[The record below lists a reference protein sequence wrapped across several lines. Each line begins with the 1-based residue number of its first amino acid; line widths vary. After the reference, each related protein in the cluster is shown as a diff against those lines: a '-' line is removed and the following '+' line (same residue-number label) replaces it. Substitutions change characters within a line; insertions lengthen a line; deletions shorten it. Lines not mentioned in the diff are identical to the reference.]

1 MIYILGAS
9 SYQLLCWAISVLRL
23 LVPSQ
28 PSSHS
33 PSSGQF
39 LCSGYNIDQ
48 MLLLFRMCSA
58 GVSDICASSNLS
70 DQYQLLAWIST
81 DQRWCLPSI
90 ILYQRACSMGS
101 RWFAAA
107 SRVSRG
113 KYVTILLEIL
123 WAGPMKG
130 YLGWS
135 TRPVWTQEGS
145 NQTSIQN

>member
-9 SYQLLCWAISVLRL
+9 NYQLLCWAISVLRL

-39 LCSGYNIDQ
+39 LCSGYNTNQ

-81 DQRWCLPSI
+81 DQRWSTEYHSLSESMFHG
-90 ILYQRACSMGS
+90 ILVVCCSHGLGT
-101 RWFAAA
+101 

-113 KYVTILLEIL
+113 EVCHDPTRDTMGWADERIFGLEYEACL
-123 WAGPMKG
+123 DP
-130 YLGWS
+130 
-135 TRPVWTQEGS
+135 RR
-145 NQTSIQN
+145 